1 MLKDKVTELLEEALA
16 LEPAL
21 FLIDFTVTP
30 DNKIKIV
37 LDGDVGVTLQDCMKI
52 SRAIEHNLDREA
64 FDFALEVASAGAT
77 SPLLTPRQYGKNIGR
92 TLSVSTS
99 EESYE
104 GHLTSISDSGI
115 VLEWKARE
123 PKAVGK
129 GKTTVQKKKEINF
142 SEIKEAKVLLKF

>member
-1 MLKDKVTELLEEALA
+1 M
-16 LEPAL
+16 
-21 FLIDFTVTP
+21 
-30 DNKIKIV
+30 
-37 LDGDVGVTLQDCMKI
+37 
-52 SRAIEHNLDREA
+52 
-64 FDFALEVASAGAT
+64 
-77 SPLLTPRQYGKNIGR
+77 PRQYGKNIGR

-104 GHLTSISDSGI
+104 GDLTSISDAGI
-115 VLEWKARE
+115 VLEWKVRE